1 MSPLT
6 TRLWC
11 TGLLRLN
18 ILTIPTA
25 IRATCQGQL
34 WHGARG
40 LRWVPP
46 LGALGAATG
55 AIATGTAATSTSTTT
70 IILTGTTT
78 KTSTGAKLAKAT
90 DGNITRN
97 IGEMRPTETGK
108 QQISL
113 AVRGLADRVAG
124 SRVLVLER
132 APAAAKLEQG
142 PAAVALERDPVVAEL
157 APVQVVAVPERDPAA
172 AKLEQGPAAVALER
186 DPVVA
191 ELAPVRVVVVPER
204 DPVAVPL
211 RSKSV
216 IAPHRR
222 GLVPVLKRVEDLAV
236 AAETT
241 REPAVTEAAAAWA
254 GAVTVV
260 AAVMPE

>member
-1 MSPLT
+1 
-6 TRLWC
+6 
-11 TGLLRLN
+11 
-18 ILTIPTA
+18 
-25 IRATCQGQL
+25 
-34 WHGARG
+34 
-40 LRWVPP
+40 
-46 LGALGAATG
+46 
-55 AIATGTAATSTSTTT
+55 
-70 IILTGTTT
+70 
-78 KTSTGAKLAKAT
+78 
-90 DGNITRN
+90 
-97 IGEMRPTETGK
+97 MRPTETGK

-157 APVQVVAVPERDPAA
+157 APVQVVVEPERAPAA

-191 ELAPVRVVVVPER
+191 ELAPVRVVVPAR

-216 IAPHRR
+216 TAPHRR

-241 REPAVTEAAAAWA
+241 REPAATEAAAAWA
-254 GAVTVV
+254 VAVTVV
-260 AAVMPE
+260 AAATPE